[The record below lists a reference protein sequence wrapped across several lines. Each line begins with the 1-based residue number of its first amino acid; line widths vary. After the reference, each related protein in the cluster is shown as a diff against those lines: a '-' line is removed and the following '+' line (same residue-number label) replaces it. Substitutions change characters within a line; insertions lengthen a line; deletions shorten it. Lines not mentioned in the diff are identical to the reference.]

1 MLSMAAVRLA
11 AIDAHKVP
19 AGQTAVSQAAAHAG
33 RFVMAPPQPTAK
45 PFAADG
51 PGFPVLIDRD
61 IGEGGAA
68 GRLK

>member
-1 MLSMAAVRLA
+1 MIA
-11 AIDAHKVP
+11 
-19 AGQTAVSQAAAHAG
+19 AVSQAAAHAG